1 MVALVKIQMQFKVKM
16 AAEKQAQVKIIM
28 LYKMKIFAKILT
40 FLKIKNRF
48 KFRRLYAGKHS

>member
-1 MVALVKIQMQFKVKM
+1 MVALIKIQMHFKAKM

-28 LYKMKIFAKILT
+28 LYKMKIFTKILT

-48 KFRRLYAGKHS
+48 KFRRFYVGKHS